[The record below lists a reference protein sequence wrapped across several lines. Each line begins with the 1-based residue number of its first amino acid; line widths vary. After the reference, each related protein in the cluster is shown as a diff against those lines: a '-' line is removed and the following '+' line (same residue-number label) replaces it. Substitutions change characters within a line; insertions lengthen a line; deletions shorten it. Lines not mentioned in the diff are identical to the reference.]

1 MLALGKIDS
10 EKNLLNLTFNSGN
23 ILNIIAI
30 DINEAETFFK
40 PQEMLVSEI
49 RNSAGELST
58 ILENFRKK
66 II

>member
-40 PQEMLVSEI
+40 QMLSEI
-49 RNSAGELST
+49 YTYKLNS
-58 ILENFRKK
+58 IENNNF
-66 II
+66 I

>member
-40 PQEMLVSEI
+40 QMLQEIYTYKL
-49 RNSAGELST
+49 NS
-58 ILENFRKK
+58 IENNNF
-66 II
+66 I